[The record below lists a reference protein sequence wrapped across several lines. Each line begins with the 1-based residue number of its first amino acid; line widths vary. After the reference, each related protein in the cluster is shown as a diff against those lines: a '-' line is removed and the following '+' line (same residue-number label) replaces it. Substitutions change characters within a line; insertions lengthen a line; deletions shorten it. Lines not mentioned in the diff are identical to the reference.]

1 MPIANAPV
9 PGEQGRGFVL
19 SSFFEN
25 RFFVICP
32 ETGEGDEMADWLND
46 EYVLEDCFLMEAELE
61 KPLMGQ
67 TEQRLEEFISK
78 SLKGREAEPSERQ
91 KAKDK
96 APLACSIG
104 EGDQVRAEIFVAQDG
119 LAAFIKLHSPES
131 FAKKL
136 TLETVFQA
144 LKENQITFGVQE
156 RQLSRLLQNPVY
168 GTRILFARGKS
179 PLDGENG
186 RLVLSFDPEKKTGPV
201 KEEEHGG
208 VNFRELGF
216 GNIVRQGQVLGQI
229 IPPERGTPGQ
239 TVTGKPTAGKDGKP
253 ANPSLGSNT
262 RLSKDG
268 SQILAAC
275 DGEAAW
281 RNGKLC
287 VDRTMQVPEVNSST
301 GNISFLGTVK
311 VAGNVCQGFT
321 VRATGNIIVKGI
333 VENAFLN
340 AGGSITVEGGINSCL
355 GKGVVAEGDVYAK
368 YIENSVVKCHGC
380 IGANEILNS
389 NLISDEMVVAQGAKG
404 CLIGGDCRTM
414 QVRANTIGNSVDVPT
429 RIEIDLPL
437 SVFREREAVD
447 QKKTMLREEKNR
459 LLREQKNMTPEE
471 LEENMSSVYRLQWA
485 EQEIARREKKLEKE
499 ENDLRKQHRMGVF
512 VKTALHRNVS
522 ISIES
527 ARLITKEETAMCG
540 VVKDKSEVV
549 IEAIFKF

>member
-1 MPIANAPV
+1 M
-9 PGEQGRGFVL
+9 E
-19 SSFFEN
+19 
-25 RFFVICP
+25 
-32 ETGEGDEMADWLND
+32 DWLND
-46 EYVLEDCFLMEAELE
+46 EYFLEDCFLMEAELE
-61 KPLMGQ
+61 QAPMGFL
-67 TEQRLEEFISK
+67 EQRLEEFLSK
-78 SLKGREAEPSERQ
+78 SQKDREEEPTESQ

-104 EGDQVRAEIFVAQDG
+104 EGDQVRAEIFVEQNG
-119 LAAFIKLHSPES
+119 LTAFIKLHSPES
-131 FAKKL
+131 PAEKL
-136 TLETVFQA
+136 ALETVSRA
-144 LKENQITFGVQE
+144 LKENQITFGVKE
-156 RQLSRLLQNPVY
+156 RQLLRLLQNPVY
-168 GTRILFARGKS
+168 GTRILFARGAA
-179 PLDGENG
+179 PTDGENG
-186 RLVLSFDPEKKTGPV
+186 RLVLSFDPEKKTAPL

-229 IPPERGTPGQ
+229 IPPERGKPGQ
-239 TVTGKPTAGKDGKP
+239 TVTGKPIPGKDGKSVSP
-253 ANPSLGSNT
+253 PLGSNT
-262 RLSKDG
+262 RLSKDS

-321 VRATGNIIVKGI
+321 VRATGNIIVKGL

-368 YIENSVVKCHGC
+368 YIENSVVKCHGS

-389 NLISDEMVVAQGAKG
+389 SLISDETVVVQGAKG

-414 QVRANTIGNSVDVPT
+414 QVKANTVGNSVDVPT

-447 QKKTMLREEKNR
+447 QKKNMLWEEKNR

-471 LEENMSSVYRLQWA
+471 LEENMSAVYRLQWA
-485 EQEIARREKKLEKE
+485 EQEVARREKKLEKE
-499 ENDLRKQHRMGVF
+499 ENDLRKRHRMGVF
-512 VKTALHRNVS
+512 VRNSLHRNVS

-527 ARLITKEETAMCG
+527 ARLITKEETDMCG
-540 VVKDKSEVV
+540 AVKDKSEVV